1 MSALELKGIT
11 KKFGEHSILNGIDL
25 KIETGEFVV
34 LVGPSGCGKSTMLRI
49 ISGLE
54 KATSGTVSINGKDQT
69 KVEPQNR
76 DIAMVFQSYALYP
89 HMSVYENMAFSL
101 KIQKLEPTEIKGRI
115 DEVAKLLKITPFL
128 NRKPKELSGGQRQR
142 VSLGRALVRRAP
154 IILFD
159 EPLSNLDAHLRN
171 QMRIEIKKI
180 HQHYGST
187 IVYVTHDQTE
197 AMTMGDRI
205 VVLNKGKIEQVDS
218 PKAIYEKPAN
228 TFVANFIGTPEINLL
243 HGKIS
248 SGLFKSHSFEL
259 SLQNTK
265 LANLEGEH
273 TVGFRPEVLTLK
285 RENKEGAMSAKV
297 VFLEN
302 LGPHTLVHAQMGQE
316 TLRFYTENQDLPKIN
331 EDIFFTM
338 DQTKMVLFDKL
349 GQNCQL
355 N

>member
-1 MSALELKGIT
+1 MSALELKDIT
-11 KKFGEHSILNGIDL
+11 KNFGEHSILNGIDL
-25 KIETGEFVV
+25 KIEKGEFVV
-34 LVGPSGCGKSTMLRI
+34 LVGPSGCGKSTLLRI

-54 KATSGTVSINGKDQT
+54 KPTSGSVFIGGKDQA

-101 KIQKLEPTEIKGRI
+101 KIQKLEEREIKKRI
-115 DEVAKLLKITPFL
+115 EEVAELLKITPFL

-180 HQHYGST
+180 HQHFGST

-218 PKAIYEKPAN
+218 PKKIYEKPSN

-243 HGKIS
+243 QGKIEK
-248 SGLFKSHSFEL
+248 GIFKSHSLEIDLQKSSFKEFSGEYSL
-259 SLQNTK
+259 GMRPEGISLNKEKKTDSLQ
-265 LANLEGEH
+265 G
-273 TVGFRPEVLTLK
+273 
-285 RENKEGAMSAKV
+285 KV
-297 VFLEN
+297 IFLEN
-302 LGPHTLVHAQMGQE
+302 LGPHSLVHAQIDRE
-316 TLRFYTENQDLPKIN
+316 ILRFYTENQELPKLN
-331 EDIFFTM
+331 ETIFFTM

-349 GQNCQL
+349 GKNCQIH
-355 N
+355 

>member
-1 MSALELKGIT
+1 MSALELKNI
-11 KKFGEHSILNGIDL
+11 KKSFGDTHILNGIDL
-25 KIETGEFVV
+25 KIEKGEFVV
-34 LVGPSGCGKSTMLRI
+34 LVGPSGCGKSTLLRI

-54 KATSGTVSINGKDQT
+54 KPSAGEIYINGKDQA

-101 KIQKLEPTEIKGRI
+101 KIQKLDENEIKKRI
-115 DEVAKLLKITPFL
+115 EEVADLLKITPLL

-180 HQHYGST
+180 HQHFNST

-218 PKAIYEKPAN
+218 PKNIYEKPTN

-243 HGKIS
+243 SGQIS
-248 SGLFKSHSFEL
+248 GGLFQSHGLNTSLKNSKLAGLTGEFSLGVRPEGFGVVKAKSTDSFE
-259 SLQNTK
+259 
-265 LANLEGEH
+265 G
-273 TVGFRPEVLTLK
+273 
-285 RENKEGAMSAKV
+285 KV
-297 VFLEN
+297 IFLEN
-302 LGPHTLVHAQMGQE
+302 LGPQTLVHAQVGE
-316 TLRFYTENQDLPKIN
+316 SILRFYTENQELPKLQESIL
-331 EDIFFTM
+331 FTM

-349 GQNCQL
+349 GKL
-355 N
+355 ID

>member
-1 MSALELKGIT
+1 MIALELKNI
-11 KKFGEHSILNGIDL
+11 KKSFGETNILNGIDL
-25 KIETGEFVV
+25 KIEKGEFVV
-34 LVGPSGCGKSTMLRI
+34 LVGPSGCGKSTLLRI

-54 KATSGTVSINGKDQT
+54 KSSSGEIYINDKDQT

-89 HMSVYENMAFSL
+89 HMSVFENMAFSL
-101 KIQKLEPTEIKGRI
+101 KIQKLSEVEIKKRVE
-115 DEVAKLLKITPFL
+115 EVAELLKITTL
-128 NRKPKELSGGQRQR
+128 LSRKPKELSGGQRQR

-180 HQHYGST
+180 HQHFKST

-218 PKAIYEKPAN
+218 PKTIYEKPKN

-243 HGKIS
+243 HGKIEN
-248 SGLFKSHSFEL
+248 GIFKSQCS
-259 SLQNTK
+259 SLDIKHTK
-265 LANLEGEH
+265 FLTLTGEFS
-273 TVGFRPEVLTLK
+273 VGIRPEGFGLSKSPTSDDYKGTVI
-285 RENKEGAMSAKV
+285 
-297 VFLEN
+297 FLEN
-302 LGPHTLVHAQMGQE
+302 LGPQTLVHAQVGE
-316 TLRFYTENQDLPKIN
+316 NILRFYTENQELPKFQEN
-331 EDIFFTM
+331 IFFTI
-338 DQTKMVLFDKL
+338 DQTKIMLFDKL
-349 GQNCQL
+349 GNL
-355 N
+355 IE